1 MNNLHGTNKT
11 TNLVATMS
19 GNNVDYPMFG
29 VQQTSEGYT
38 TSTDRP
44 TGDVLQRSQGNSMR
58 VIFIR
63 TRVLPQLLHIV
74 VSNQVN

>member
-38 TSTDRP
+38 TSTDLP
-44 TGDVLQRSQGNSMR
+44 VMYYSDLKAISVR

-63 TRVLPQLLHIV
+63 TRVLPQLLHNV